1 MLETICE
8 TMVEAYRRNWI
19 TSRDGNVSI
28 RHHDRDHFYITPSGV
43 RKQTLQ
49 PDQFKRIGITTG
61 INSGVGQGIY
71 WHLWRELEY
80 TDISSSLKPSGEIPL
95 HFGLQKEMGKHKND
109 VRVVM
114 HFHPTYCV
122 AAMHAGID
130 LSSMVKDFPE
140 LSRYTKVAPNV
151 GDVPP
156 ISQELADQCFEKLEL
171 DSQGNIQYDIVGI
184 KGHGVVAIDTSPWRA
199 FEHIERLEHI
209 CQIVLA
215 SRQIQQSKSVDSI
228 ACVDASRSSSKIK
241 AEDFGVPP
249 EFAERAE
256 NYAQWSIAKAKEF
269 YVKLASTGI
278 DPRPATDPEKYLP
291 GARAAAEAVAKGI
304 AACIRESKLT

>member
-8 TMVEAYRRNWI
+8 TLVEAYRRNWI

-49 PDQFKRIGITTG
+49 PDQFKKIGIKNG
-61 INSGVGQGIY
+61 RPWEMPYS
-71 WHLWRELEY
+71 
-80 TDISSSLKPSGEIPL
+80 DISIGLKPSGELPL
-95 HFGLQKEMGKHKND
+95 HFGLQKMMGQHKDD

-114 HFHPTYCV
+114 HLHPTYCV

-130 LSSMVKDFPE
+130 LSTIVNDFPE
-140 LSRYTKVAPNV
+140 LSRYTKVAKNV
-151 GDVPP
+151 PDVPP
-156 ISQELADQCFEKLEL
+156 ISQELADLCHQNLWL
-171 DSQGNIQYDIVGI
+171 DKDGTISFDIVGI

-215 SRQIQQSKSVDSI
+215 SKKHS
-228 ACVDASRSSSKIK
+228 
-241 AEDFGVPP
+241 
-249 EFAERAE
+249 
-256 NYAQWSIAKAKEF
+256 
-269 YVKLASTGI
+269 
-278 DPRPATDPEKYLP
+278 
-291 GARAAAEAVAKGI
+291 
-304 AACIRESKLT
+304 